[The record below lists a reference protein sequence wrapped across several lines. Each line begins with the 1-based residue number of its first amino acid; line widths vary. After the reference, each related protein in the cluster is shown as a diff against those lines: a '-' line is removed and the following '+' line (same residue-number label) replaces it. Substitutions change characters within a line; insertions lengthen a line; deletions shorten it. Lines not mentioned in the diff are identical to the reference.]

1 MSTVHASHPDIVKR
15 LKRASGH
22 LNKVIT
28 MIEEG
33 TPCLDVAQQLHA
45 VANAVA
51 HGLAVGGPAW
61 FGAGA
66 LKDHDGGL
74 HHRRA
79 RHRSAGH
86 SSRPCRRVLP
96 CDHRLGAGTRGVDVG
111 GRPQR

>member
-51 HGLAVGGPAW
+51 NARTAYVQDHIEHCIDGSHGDPKEVVGE
-61 FGAGA
+61 
-66 LKDHDGGL
+66 LKEISKYL
-74 HHRRA
+74 
-79 RHRSAGH
+79 
-86 SSRPCRRVLP
+86 
-96 CDHRLGAGTRGVDVG
+96 
-111 GRPQR
+111 